1 MKVIAAPPKLVVQV
15 HDALVSEIA
24 QGKLKPGERM
34 IQEQIAQELGVSRQP
49 VQQALLLLRNQGV
62 LHDAPGRGLIVAPMD
77 PEYVRNMYDVR
88 ATMEGL
94 TFRRAAELSVD
105 CLRKLGPALIKR
117 GWEAV
122 SSRSVAGPASSI

>member
-1 MKVIAAPPKLVVQV
+1 
-15 HDALVSEIA
+15 
-24 QGKLKPGERM
+24 
-34 IQEQIAQELGVSRQP
+34 
-49 VQQALLLLRNQGV
+49 
-62 LHDAPGRGLIVAPMD
+62 MD

-94 TFRRAAELSVD
+94 AFRRAAELSVD